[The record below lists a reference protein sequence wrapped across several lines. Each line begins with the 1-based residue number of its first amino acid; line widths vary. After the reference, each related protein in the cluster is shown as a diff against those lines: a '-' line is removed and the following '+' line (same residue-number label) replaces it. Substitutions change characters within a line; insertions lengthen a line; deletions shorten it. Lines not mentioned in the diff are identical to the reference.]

1 MARKCKEEENTSG
14 DNFLLKK
21 LNCGKMVAAI
31 ADGCGSGKRAFAES
45 RMVIELMENCIEA
58 GFEEKT
64 AIDLIN
70 SAYIAGTD
78 VYKRQLVQRTIAMV
92 KAIKLAASVT
102 IPAGQTSWGSVF
114 IANGLQLIIA
124 ILLIVLGVIIVVNS
138 VKSYAKSEKNSE
150 KTAA

>member
-70 SAYIAGTD
+70 S
-78 VYKRQLVQRTIAMV
+78 RQIIKHTITYHYNIITIIKLFSRTI
-92 KAIKLAASVT
+92 
-102 IPAGQTSWGSVF
+102 
-114 IANGLQLIIA
+114 
-124 ILLIVLGVIIVVNS
+124 VVHLF
-138 VKSYAKSEKNSE
+138 
-150 KTAA
+150 